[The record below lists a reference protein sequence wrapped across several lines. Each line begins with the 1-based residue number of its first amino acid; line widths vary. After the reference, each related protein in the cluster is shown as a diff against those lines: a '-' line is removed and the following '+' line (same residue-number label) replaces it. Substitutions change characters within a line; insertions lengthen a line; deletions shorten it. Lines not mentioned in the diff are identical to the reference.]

1 MAAFNNSTQDLGAT
15 EEYDLILVPLFCG
28 GIFLSILSI
37 VFGLVTWIFVPK
49 WRQFRHHVFLCL
61 LLTFPLP
68 WILSPIS
75 DTWPSSQLLVT
86 MYVMMAF
93 GNWLVI
99 ITVMFFI
106 EFVQIFTTVNKIRNY
121 LLSNMFGWILPLVT
135 ETLYVLYGEGVV
147 AIMFI
152 TQLLVNVILYI
163 RVLFALCKP
172 SRVPEPEGG
181 KSCGTKIILSTF
193 TFIATGIFLFIPFF
207 IMSVYDSVFFMLFFM
222 ITMYSINIF
231 FLMLKSHR
239 ELWAERWRRVMN
251 SRI

>member
-121 LLSNMFGWILPLVT
+121 LLANMFGWILPLVT

-172 SRVPEPEGG
+172 SRVPEPEGEELRD
-181 KSCGTKIILSTF
+181 KNNTVNVYFYRNWDLSVYTFLYNVSLRFSFLYAVFYDYNVFYKYILSYVEVSQR
-193 TFIATGIFLFIPFF
+193 AVG
-207 IMSVYDSVFFMLFFM
+207 
-222 ITMYSINIF
+222 
-231 FLMLKSHR
+231 
-239 ELWAERWRRVMN
+239 
-251 SRI
+251 

>member
-1 MAAFNNSTQDLGAT
+1 
-15 EEYDLILVPLFCG
+15 
-28 GIFLSILSI
+28 
-37 VFGLVTWIFVPK
+37 
-49 WRQFRHHVFLCL
+49 
-61 LLTFPLP
+61 
-68 WILSPIS
+68 
-75 DTWPSSQLLVT
+75 
-86 MYVMMAF
+86 
-93 GNWLVI
+93 
-99 ITVMFFI
+99 MFFI

-121 LLSNMFGWILPLVT
+121 LLANMFGWILPLVT